1 MGKLF
6 VIEGIDGSGKSTQVN
21 ALVERLNRDGRTAM
35 HIRFPQYDQ
44 PSSALLRMYLS
55 GEFGSHPSDVNA
67 FAASTFFAVDRYAAY
82 KKDWGKDY
90 ENGATILSDRY
101 VSSNLIHQGS
111 KLEGKEALE
120 FFDWLYDFEFD
131 KLGLP
136 RPDAVLFLDVP
147 PSAAVKQVEKRY
159 DGDETKKDIHEKDLS
174 YLEKCYKTATFAC
187 DHGYM
192 RRIECLDSD
201 GNVKSVDEIADTIY
215 EIVKKEF

>member
-1 MGKLF
+1 MFFIIVVVTAAAVRDQFLRRDIFIDSAFVDILF
-6 VIEGIDGSGKSTQVN
+6 
-21 ALVERLNRDGRTAM
+21 
-35 HIRFPQYDQ
+35 
-44 PSSALLRMYLS
+44 
-55 GEFGSHPSDVNA
+55 
-67 FAASTFFAVDRYAAY
+67 
-82 KKDWGKDY
+82 
-90 ENGATILSDRY
+90 
-101 VSSNLIHQGS
+101 LI
-111 KLEGKEALE
+111 
-120 FFDWLYDFEFD
+120 YDFEFD

>member
-1 MGKLF
+1 M
-6 VIEGIDGSGKSTQVN
+6 TN
-21 ALVERLNRDGRTAM
+21 RLPPCFGCILRESSVRT
-35 HIRFPQYDQ
+35 
-44 PSSALLRMYLS
+44 L
-55 GEFGSHPSDVNA
+55 PSDVNA

-111 KLEGKEALE
+111 KLEGEEALE

-147 PSAAVKQVEKRY
+147 PSAVKQVEKRY